1 MKKRGIKVCPECGT
15 ENGARSFECT
25 ECDYEF
31 PMRKKRRGVRKK
43 DVADWTQL
51 CPGDVI
57 RLVGR
62 SGSYFTNDNN
72 DKEYLYSNTV
82 YTIKDIKENG
92 ILVHGKYG
100 FEFIYC
106 GPERPGIVS
115 SITMCAP
122 KLKLLVGH
130 TDPLV
135 ARRKRNRARRT

>member
-1 MKKRGIKVCPECGT
+1 
-15 ENGARSFECT
+15 
-25 ECDYEF
+25 
-31 PMRKKRRGVRKK
+31 MRKKRRGVRKK

-135 ARRKRNRARRT
+135 ARRNRNRARRT